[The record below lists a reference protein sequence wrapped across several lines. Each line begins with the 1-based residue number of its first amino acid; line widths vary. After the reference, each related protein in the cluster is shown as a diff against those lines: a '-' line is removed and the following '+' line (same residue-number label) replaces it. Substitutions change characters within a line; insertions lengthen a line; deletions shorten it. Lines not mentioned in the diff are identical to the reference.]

1 MKNKLLLHTC
11 CAPCLIGVLPSIE
24 KIGNCEL
31 SCFWYNPNIHPYT
44 EYQSRLD
51 ALVDY
56 TSRNNINL
64 IVKDYYGL
72 VEFTRN
78 VINDLNGRCG
88 YCYGARIKETVRY
101 AKENGFD
108 MFSAALLVS
117 PYQNHE
123 KIKEVCEKY
132 SEESG
137 VEFYYA
143 DFRGNFRE
151 GQKSARE
158 NNIYI
163 QKYCGCIFSEQER
176 YNRYRKQEKNGS
188 NENRKKQNKS

>member
-11 CAPCLIGVLPSIE
+11 CAPCLVGTMAVIQQTGDFE
-24 KIGNCEL
+24 T

-44 EYQSRLD
+44 EYKSRLD
-51 ALVDY
+51 SLTDY
-56 TSRNNINL
+56 TLENYINL

-78 VINDLNGRCG
+78 VIDNLKERCG
-88 YCYGARIKETVRY
+88 YCYDARIKETAKY

-108 MFSAALLVS
+108 MFSTTLLVS

-132 SEESG
+132 AKEFG
-137 VEFYYA
+137 VEFFYA
-143 DFRGNFRE
+143 DFRVNFRQ

-158 NNIYI
+158 KQYIYAKILRLYI
-163 QKYCGCIFSEQER
+163 QRTGKIF
-176 YNRYRKQEKNGS
+176 
-188 NENRKKQNKS
+188 NKIVLIFIKFYDII

>member
-11 CAPCLIGVLPSIE
+11 CAPCLIGTLPVIQ
-24 KIGNCEL
+24 KTGDFDV

-44 EYQSRLD
+44 EYKSRLD

-56 TSRNNINL
+56 MPAC

-78 VINDLNGRCG
+78 VIDNLNERCL
-88 YCYGARIKETVRY
+88 YCYDVRIKETVKY
-101 AKENGFD
+101 AKENNFD
-108 MFSAALLVS
+108 IFSTTLLVS

-123 KIKEVCEKY
+123 KIKEICEKY
-132 SEESG
+132 SK
-137 VEFYYA
+137 EFGIDFLYA
-143 DFRGNFRE
+143 DFRVNFRE
-151 GQKSARE
+151 GQKSTRE
-158 NNIYI
+158 KNIYM

-176 YNRYRKQEKNGS
+176 YM
-188 NENRKKQNKS
+188 KK

>member
-11 CAPCLIGVLPSIE
+11 CAPCLIGTMQVIE
-24 KIGNCEL
+24 KSGDFET

-44 EYQSRLD
+44 EYKSRLD
-51 ALVDY
+51 ALIFY
-56 TSRNNINL
+56 TSGNNINL
-64 IVKDYYGL
+64 AVRDYYGL
-72 VEFTRN
+72 VGFTQN
-78 VINDLNGRCG
+78 VINNLRERCG
-88 YCYGARIKETVRY
+88 YCYDVRIKESAKY

-108 MFSAALLVS
+108 MFSTTLLVS

-132 SEESG
+132 AK
-137 VEFYYA
+137 EFEIKFFYA
-143 DFRGNFRE
+143 DFRINFRE

-158 NNIYI
+158 KNIYM

-176 YNRYRKQEKNGS
+176 YLQKKNLII
-188 NENRKKQNKS
+188 

>member
-11 CAPCLIGVLPSIE
+11 CAPCLIGTMPVIE
-24 KIGNCEL
+24 KHGDFEI

-44 EYQSRLD
+44 EYKSRRD
-51 ALVDY
+51 ALVEY
-56 TSRNNINL
+56 APVPV

-72 VEFTRN
+72 VEFTSN
-78 VINDLNGRCG
+78 VIDNLKERCA
-88 YCYGARIKETVRY
+88 YCYDMRISETAKY

-108 MFSAALLVS
+108 MFSTTLLVS

-123 KIKEVCEKY
+123 KTKEICEKY
-132 SEESG
+132 ADEYSI
-137 VEFYYA
+137 EFFYA
-143 DFRGNFRE
+143 DYRVNFRG

-158 NNIYI
+158 NNIYM

-176 YNRYRKQEKNGS
+176 YLKNKNCEKI
-188 NENRKKQNKS
+188 